1 MLLPL
6 DPSAFSAPTADAT
19 LALLCF
25 SLTSSSLSLPV
36 GVARRPEEAEERVEV
51 EGEEEEGEEPSRG
64 AEERVPFVR
73 LETPIWSERKKK
85 EGRKEGKKG
94 GEEGKEGKRRR
105 GRRGRKGRKRRKLG
119 RVVRRASSRIHNNTI
134 DRPALPAAELS
145 A

>member
-73 LETPIWSERKKK
+73 LETPIWSERKRKKRRK
-85 EGRKEGKKG
+85 EGR
-94 GEEGKEGKRRR
+94 GKRK
-105 GRRGRKGRKRRKLG
+105 RGRKGRKRRKLG